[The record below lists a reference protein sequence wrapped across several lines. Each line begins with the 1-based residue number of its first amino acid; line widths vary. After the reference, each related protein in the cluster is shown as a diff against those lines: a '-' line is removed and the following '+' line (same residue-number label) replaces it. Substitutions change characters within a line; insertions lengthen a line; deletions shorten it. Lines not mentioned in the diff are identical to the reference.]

1 MRGRGTGPGRGT
13 GAGAAGGSPGGYA
26 VAHGGVGGGKLFG
39 RGQEAVAYD
48 REKEKGVLKVGGLG
62 VAGWAGCLMVHV
74 CGLWWQ

>member
-1 MRGRGTGPGRGT
+1 M
-13 GAGAAGGSPGGYA
+13 
-26 VAHGGVGGGKLFG
+26 AHGGVGGGKLFG